1 MTRRSLLLAV
11 AAALGIA
18 VIAIVIATTRSE
30 PSRGESATTESAPT
44 VSQPTT
50 PPALP
55 TAEPSSAP
63 PRPDPAA
70 LKAAVGIA
78 KPEETEDTR
87 KLRAEGEA
95 ACLRRDQAAAQVA
108 YNKASVG
115 ARIAISIA
123 CKEQKIDLAPPP
135 KNQFRFQPA
144 RSAD

>member
-1 MTRRSLLLAV
+1 MTKRSLLLAV
-11 AAALGIA
+11 AAALAIA
-18 VIAIVIATTRSE
+18 VVVIVIATTRSE
-30 PSRGESATTESAPT
+30 RSRGESATTESTPS

-55 TAEPSSAP
+55 AAEPPSGP

-70 LKAAVGIA
+70 LKSAVGVVT
-78 KPEETEDTR
+78 PEETQDTR

-95 ACLRRDQAAAQVA
+95 ACLRRDQAAAQAA
-108 YNKASVG
+108 YNQASVG

-135 KNQFRFQPA
+135 RNPSPVQPV
-144 RSAD
+144 RSTD